1 MSVKV
6 GVAVS
11 VLVTMTIWVTVFVM
25 MDGVRLWVGVEG
37 VPVTVRTVAV
47 GVAVGF
53 ASGASERKI
62 NPMQ

>member
-1 MSVKV
+1 
-6 GVAVS
+6 
-11 VLVTMTIWVTVFVM
+11 MTIWVTVFVM